1 MTLLYIVIGLVAGIL
16 SGLFGIGG
24 GVLIVGALVILLR
37 LPILEATGTSLA
49 ALLLPVGL
57 LGAMEYYRAGNI
69 HLGPAAI
76 IAGGLFLGTWVGA
89 RWAHLLGPVTLQ
101 RMFALFL
108 LAMAVQLWLGAKPD
122 GLPH

>member
-1 MTLLYIVIGLVAGIL
+1 MTLLYVVIGLLAGIL

-24 GVLIVGALVILLR
+24 GVLIVSAMVVLLR
-37 LPILEATGTSLA
+37 APILEATGTSLA

-57 LGAMEYYRAGNI
+57 LGALEYYRAGNV
-69 HLGPAAI
+69 HLAPAGL

-89 RWAHLLGPVTLQ
+89 RWAHSLGPVTLQ
-101 RMFALFL
+101 RAFAVFL
-108 LAMAVQLWLGAKPD
+108 VVMAVRLWLSAKPG

>member
-1 MTLLYIVIGLVAGIL
+1 MTLFYVVIGLVAGIF

-24 GVLIVGALVILLR
+24 GVLIVGAMVVLLKV
-37 LPILEATGTSLA
+37 PILEATGTSLA

-76 IAGGLFLGTWVGA
+76 MAGGLFLGTWVGA
-89 RWAHLLGPVTLQ
+89 RWAHVLGPVMLQ
-101 RMFALFL
+101 RMFAVFL
-108 LAMAVQLWLGAKPD
+108 LVMAVRLWLGAKPD